1 MKQKKT
7 QTDSI
12 GKLRILDHNKLIAF
26 PIEDNIDDDILVM
39 ENPPATPKPNVDT
52 NVHASTSVASTCVQ
66 GNESIEEQQGEEM
79 VSKESIML
87 EGAHDVILEVNESAI
102 DQPSMVHEDKWFAKV
117 EKVDNI
123 VCPMVQ
129 DKIML
134 IPHIDFVIPEEFDMV
149 EFKVFLFF
157 MLPRVIPNLK
167 QVLLISI
174 LMLQRFRTRGQI
186 FSN

>member
-1 MKQKKT
+1 
-7 QTDSI
+7 
-12 GKLRILDHNKLIAF
+12 
-26 PIEDNIDDDILVM
+26 
-39 ENPPATPKPNVDT
+39 
-52 NVHASTSVASTCVQ
+52 
-66 GNESIEEQQGEEM
+66 M

-87 EGAHDVILEVNESAI
+87 EGAHDVILEVNESAFN
-102 DQPSMVHEDKWFAKV
+102 QTFVVHEDKQFAKV

-123 VCPMVQ
+123 VLPIIQ

-149 EFKVFLFF
+149 EFKVFLFS

-174 LMLQRFRTRGQI
+174 LMLQCFRTRGRV
-186 FSN
+186 FSNQRRMMRETLMDLIVKFIS